1 MEASPTRCLGRKII
15 TMKRSAFL
23 IALVAGGVLLG
34 GAQSAM
40 ADRGRDDGDHGSRSV
55 RSDWRADRFRD
66 SEIRHERVVE
76 VRDARCDRDEY
87 RAARPFA
94 YIRAVDADR
103 FHSQDC
109 RHR

>member
-1 MEASPTRCLGRKII
+1 
-15 TMKRSAFL
+15 MKRIGFL

-40 ADRGRDDGDHGSRSV
+40 ADRGRDDGDRGSRYV

-66 SEIRHERVVE
+66 SEVRHERVVE
-76 VRDARCDRDEY
+76 VRDVRCGRVDQHAE
-87 RAARPFA
+87 RPFA
-94 YIRAVDADR
+94 YIRAADTER
-103 FHSQDC
+103 FHGQDC